1 MAKDLMTVSYE
12 TALGN
17 VQLDANTVKQY
28 LVKGNGNVSDQ
39 EVFLFVKMCQAQR
52 LNPFVT
58 GEVYLIKFGQQPA
71 QMVVGYDTYKRRADE
86 NPAHLYT
93 ESGIVV
99 CRGQSGEIVQK
110 TGACLYPSEVLVGGW
125 CRVHKRRGDK
135 EVTTYKEVSFKEYN
149 KGNAIWK
156 EKPCTM
162 IEKVAIS
169 QCLREA
175 YPKDYEGIYTAEEI
189 ATTQYNV
196 VVDNNGEVVGG
207 NAPQLENAKAEEA
220 VITQDDRKALFSKVQ
235 GAFGKEAG
243 NEVLKKCMAEVGCE
257 STTNMTRSVYERI
270 DKMIEKM
277 IIEEA
282 GRCAASV
289 TVTLGEVNSAST
301 DNDVQTS
308 ASE

>member
-1 MAKDLMTVSYE
+1 MSNDLMAVNYE
-12 TALGN
+12 TALGA
-17 VQLDANTVKQY
+17 VQLDAETVKQY

-58 GEVYLIKFGQQPA
+58 GEVYLIKFGSQPA

-99 CRGQSGEIVQK
+99 CRGTSGEIVQK
-110 TGACLYPSEVLVGGW
+110 TGACLYPTEQLVGGW
-125 CRVHKRRGDK
+125 CRVHKLKGEREVVTFK
-135 EVTTYKEVSFKEYN
+135 EVGFNEYN

-175 YPKDYEGIYTAEEI
+175 YPKDYEGLYTAEEL
-189 ATTQYNV
+189 APAEY
-196 VVDNNGEVVGG
+196 GEVIGQNGTVIESS
-207 NAPQLENAKAEEA
+207 APEE
-220 VITQDDRKALFSKVQ
+220 VITQVDRQVLFAKAHS
-235 GAFGKEAG
+235 AFGDDAG
-243 NEVLKKCMAEVGCE
+243 
-257 STTNMTRSVYERI
+257 TRVCRQP
-270 DKMIEKM
+270 
-277 IIEEA
+277 
-282 GRCAASV
+282 R
-289 TVTLGEVNSAST
+289 T
-301 DNDVQTS
+301 
-308 ASE
+308 

>member
-1 MAKDLMTVSYE
+1 MSNDLMAVNYE
-12 TALGN
+12 TALGA
-17 VQLDANTVKQY
+17 VQLDAETVKQY

-58 GEVYLIKFGQQPA
+58 GEVYLIKFGSQPA

-99 CRGQSGEIVQK
+99 CRGTSGEIVQK
-110 TGACLYPSEVLVGGW
+110 TGACLYPTEQLVGGW
-125 CRVHKRRGDK
+125 CRVHKLKGEREVVTFK
-135 EVTTYKEVSFKEYN
+135 EVGFNEYN

-175 YPKDYEGIYTAEEI
+175 YPKDYEGLYTAEEL
-189 ATTQYNV
+189 APAEY
-196 VVDNNGEVVGG
+196 GEVIGQNGTVIESS
-207 NAPQLENAKAEEA
+207 APEE
-220 VITQDDRKALFSKVQ
+220 VITQVDRQVLFAKAHS
-235 GAFGKEAG
+235 AFGDDAG
-243 NEVLKKCMAEVGCE
+243 NEVIKRLLEDEGLS
-257 STTNMTRSVYERI
+257 STTNMTKSTYDRI
-270 DKMIEKM
+270 MGALDSQISYNEQYA
-277 IIEEA
+277 E
-282 GRCAASV
+282 
-289 TVTLGEVNSAST
+289 
-301 DNDVQTS
+301 
-308 ASE
+308 

>member
-1 MAKDLMTVSYE
+1 MSNDLMAVNYE
-12 TALGN
+12 TALGA
-17 VQLDANTVKQY
+17 VQLDAETVKQY

-58 GEVYLIKFGQQPA
+58 GEVYLIKFGSQPA

-99 CRGQSGEIVQK
+99 CRGTSGEIVQK
-110 TGACLYPSEVLVGGW
+110 TGACLYPTEQLVGGW
-125 CRVHKRRGDK
+125 CRVHKLKGEREVVTFK
-135 EVTTYKEVSFKEYN
+135 EVGFNEYN

-175 YPKDYEGIYTAEEI
+175 YPKDYEGLYTAEEL
-189 ATTQYNV
+189 APAEY
-196 VVDNNGEVVGG
+196 GEVIGQNGTVIESS
-207 NAPQLENAKAEEA
+207 ATEE
-220 VITQDDRKALFSKVQ
+220 VITQADRQVLFAKAHS
-235 GAFGKEAG
+235 AFGDDAG
-243 NEVLKKCMAEVGCE
+243 NEVIKRLLADEGLS
-257 STTNMTRSVYERI
+257 STTNMTKSTYDRI
-270 DKMIEKM
+270 MGALDSQISYNEQDA
-277 IIEEA
+277 E
-282 GRCAASV
+282 
-289 TVTLGEVNSAST
+289 
-301 DNDVQTS
+301 
-308 ASE
+308 

>member
-1 MAKDLMTVSYE
+1 MTNELMSVNYE

-110 TGACLYPSEVLVGGW
+110 TGACLYPSETLVGGW
-125 CRVHKRRGDK
+125 CRVHKLKGDREVVTFK
-135 EVTTYKEVSFKEYN
+135 EVGFKEYD

-175 YPKDYEGIYTAEEI
+175 YPKDYEGLYTTEEL
-189 ATTQYNV
+189 APSQYTV
-196 VVDNNGEVVGG
+196 VVEQNGEVIGDL
-207 NAPQLENAKAEEA
+207 PEDDP
-220 VITQDDRKALFSKVQ
+220 VITQSERKLLFTKAQ
-235 GAFGKEAG
+235 KAFGRDRG
-243 NEVLKKCMAEVGCE
+243 NQIIKKCLEAEGLE
-257 STTNMTRSVYERI
+257 STTQMKKSVYERI
-270 DKMIEKM
+270 DAHIDDL
-277 IIEEA
+277 IVA
-282 GRCAASV
+282 
-289 TVTLGEVNSAST
+289 EVE
-301 DNDVQTS
+301 VQGTPD
-308 ASE
+308 EQ

>member
-1 MAKDLMTVSYE
+1 MSNDLMAVNYE
-12 TALGN
+12 TALGA
-17 VQLDANTVKQY
+17 VQLDAETVKQY

-58 GEVYLIKFGQQPA
+58 GEVYLIKFGSQPA

-99 CRGQSGEIVQK
+99 CRGTSGEIVQK
-110 TGACLYPSEVLVGGW
+110 TGACLYPTEQLVGGW
-125 CRVHKRRGDK
+125 CRVHKLKGEREVVTFK
-135 EVTTYKEVSFKEYN
+135 EVGFNEYN

-175 YPKDYEGIYTAEEI
+175 YPKDYEGLYTAEEL
-189 ATTQYNV
+189 APAEY
-196 VVDNNGEVVGG
+196 GEVIGQNGTVIESS
-207 NAPQLENAKAEEA
+207 APEE
-220 VITQDDRKALFSKVQ
+220 VITQVDRQVLFEKAHS
-235 GAFGKEAG
+235 AFGDDAG
-243 NEVLKKCMAEVGCE
+243 NEVIKRLLADEGLS
-257 STTNMTRSVYERI
+257 STTNMTKSTYDRI
-270 DKMIEKM
+270 MGALDSQISYNEQYA
-277 IIEEA
+277 E
-282 GRCAASV
+282 
-289 TVTLGEVNSAST
+289 
-301 DNDVQTS
+301 
-308 ASE
+308 

>member
-1 MAKDLMTVSYE
+1 MANDLMSVNYE

-17 VQLDANTVKQY
+17 VQLDAETVKQY

-99 CRGQSGEIVQK
+99 CRGSSGEIVQK
-110 TGACLYPSEVLVGGW
+110 VGACLYPSEQLVGGW
-125 CRVHKRRGDK
+125 CRVHKLKGER
-135 EVTTYKEVSFKEYN
+135 EVTTFKEVGFNEYN

-175 YPKDYEGIYTAEEI
+175 YPKDYEGLYTAEEL
-189 ATTQYNV
+189 APTQYDV
-196 VVDNNGEVVGG
+196 IVDDNGEVING
-207 NAPQLENAKAEEA
+207 NHSTEDDEQ
-220 VITQDDRKALFSKVQ
+220 ITQGERQALFFKAHSS
-235 GAFGKEAG
+235 FGKERG
-243 NEVLKKCMAEVGCE
+243 NDVLKQLIEMEGLQ
-257 STTNMTRSVYERI
+257 STTQMTKASYKRI
-270 DKMIEKM
+270 CEK
-277 IIEEA
+277 IDDLVLEEA
-282 GRCAASV
+282 ENGA
-289 TVTLGEVNSAST
+289 GDSA
-301 DNDVQTS
+301 
-308 ASE
+308 EE

>member
-1 MAKDLMTVSYE
+1 MSNDLMAVNYE
-12 TALGN
+12 TALGA
-17 VQLDANTVKQY
+17 VQLDAETVKQY

-58 GEVYLIKFGQQPA
+58 GEVYLIKFGSQPA

-99 CRGQSGEIVQK
+99 CRGTSGEIVQK
-110 TGACLYPSEVLVGGW
+110 TGACLYPTEQLVGGW
-125 CRVHKRRGDK
+125 CRVHKLKGEREVVTFK
-135 EVTTYKEVSFKEYN
+135 EVGFNEYN

-175 YPKDYEGIYTAEEI
+175 YPKDYEGLYTAEEL
-189 ATTQYNV
+189 APAEY
-196 VVDNNGEVVGG
+196 GEVIGQNGTVIESS
-207 NAPQLENAKAEEA
+207 APEE
-220 VITQDDRKALFSKVQ
+220 VITQVDRQVLFAKAHS
-235 GAFGKEAG
+235 AFGDDAG
-243 NEVLKKCMAEVGCE
+243 NEVIKRLLADEGLS
-257 STTNMTRSVYERI
+257 STTNMT
-270 DKMIEKM
+270 K
-277 IIEEA
+277 
-282 GRCAASV
+282 
-289 TVTLGEVNSAST
+289 ST
-301 DNDVQTS
+301 YDRVMGALDSQISYNEQY
-308 ASE
+308 AE

>member
-1 MAKDLMTVSYE
+1 MSNDLMAVNYE
-12 TALGN
+12 TALGA
-17 VQLDANTVKQY
+17 VQLDAETVKQY

-58 GEVYLIKFGQQPA
+58 GEVYLIKFGSQPA

-99 CRGQSGEIVQK
+99 CRGTSGEIVQK
-110 TGACLYPSEVLVGGW
+110 TGACLYPTEQLVGGW
-125 CRVHKRRGDK
+125 CRVHKLKGEREVVTFK
-135 EVTTYKEVSFKEYN
+135 EVGFNEYN

-175 YPKDYEGIYTAEEI
+175 YPKDYEGLYTAEEL
-189 ATTQYNV
+189 APAEY
-196 VVDNNGEVVGG
+196 GEVIGQNGTVIESS
-207 NAPQLENAKAEEA
+207 ATEE
-220 VITQDDRKALFSKVQ
+220 VITQVDRQVLFAKAHS
-235 GAFGKEAG
+235 AFGDDAG
-243 NEVLKKCMAEVGCE
+243 NEVIKRLLADEGLS
-257 STTNMTRSVYERI
+257 STTNMTKSTYDRI
-270 DKMIEKM
+270 MGALD
-277 IIEEA
+277 
-282 GRCAASV
+282 
-289 TVTLGEVNSAST
+289 
-301 DNDVQTS
+301 
-308 ASE
+308 SEISYNEQDAE

>member
-1 MAKDLMTVSYE
+1 MSNDLMAVNYE
-12 TALGN
+12 TALGA
-17 VQLDANTVKQY
+17 VQLDAETVKQY

-58 GEVYLIKFGQQPA
+58 GEVYLIKFGSQPA

-99 CRGQSGEIVQK
+99 CRGTSGEIVQK
-110 TGACLYPSEVLVGGW
+110 TGACLYPTEQLVGGW
-125 CRVHKRRGDK
+125 CRVHKLKGEREVVTFK
-135 EVTTYKEVSFKEYN
+135 EVGFNEYN

-175 YPKDYEGIYTAEEI
+175 YPKDYEGLYTAEEL
-189 ATTQYNV
+189 
-196 VVDNNGEVVGG
+196 
-207 NAPQLENAKAEEA
+207 APAEYARRDEW
-220 VITQDDRKALFSKVQ
+220 
-235 GAFGKEAG
+235 
-243 NEVLKKCMAEVGCE
+243 VL
-257 STTNMTRSVYERI
+257 
-270 DKMIEKM
+270 
-277 IIEEA
+277 
-282 GRCAASV
+282 
-289 TVTLGEVNSAST
+289 
-301 DNDVQTS
+301 
-308 ASE
+308 

>member
-1 MAKDLMTVSYE
+1 MPNDLMAVNYE
-12 TALGN
+12 TALGA
-17 VQLDANTVKQY
+17 VQLDAETVKQY

-58 GEVYLIKFGQQPA
+58 GEVYLIKFGSQPA

-99 CRGQSGEIVQK
+99 CRGTSGEIVQK
-110 TGACLYPSEVLVGGW
+110 TGACLYPTEQLVGGW
-125 CRVHKRRGDK
+125 CRVHKLKGEREVVTFK
-135 EVTTYKEVSFKEYN
+135 EVGFNEYN

-175 YPKDYEGIYTAEEI
+175 YPKDYEGLYTAEEL
-189 ATTQYNV
+189 APAEY
-196 VVDNNGEVVGG
+196 GEVIGQNGTVIESS
-207 NAPQLENAKAEEA
+207 APEE
-220 VITQDDRKALFSKVQ
+220 VITQVDRQVLFAKAHS
-235 GAFGKEAG
+235 AFGDDAG
-243 NEVLKKCMAEVGCE
+243 NEVIKRLLADEGLS
-257 STTNMTRSVYERI
+257 STTNMTKSTYDRI
-270 DKMIEKM
+270 MGALDSQISYNEQYA
-277 IIEEA
+277 E
-282 GRCAASV
+282 
-289 TVTLGEVNSAST
+289 
-301 DNDVQTS
+301 
-308 ASE
+308 

>member
-1 MAKDLMTVSYE
+1 MANELMSVNYE

-17 VQLDANTVKQY
+17 VKLDGETVKQY

-58 GEVYLIKFGQQPA
+58 GEVYLIKFGSQPA

-99 CRGQSGEIVQK
+99 CRGQSEIVKKQ
-110 TGACLYPSEVLVGGW
+110 GACIYPSETLVGGW
-125 CRVHKRRGDK
+125 CRVHKLKGNR
-135 EVTTYKEVSFKEYN
+135 EVETYKEVGFQEYN

-175 YPKDYEGIYTAEEI
+175 YPKDFEGLYTTEELAPAEYNAVVNGKGEI
-189 ATTQYNV
+189 SDTSKEDDTPISQAERQ
-196 VVDNNGEVVGG
+196 E
-207 NAPQLENAKAEEA
+207 LFAKAHE
-220 VITQDDRKALFSKVQ
+220 I
-235 GAFGKEAG
+235 FGKEEG
-243 NEVLKKCMAEVGCE
+243 NVVLKQLLSDEGLQ
-257 STTNMTRSVYERI
+257 STSQMTKKILEKI
-270 DKMIEKM
+270 DAQLEDIRLSLVETGETS
-277 IIEEA
+277 EE
-282 GRCAASV
+282 
-289 TVTLGEVNSAST
+289 
-301 DNDVQTS
+301 
-308 ASE
+308 

>member
-1 MAKDLMTVSYE
+1 MSNDLMAVNYE
-12 TALGN
+12 TALGA
-17 VQLDANTVKQY
+17 VQLDAETVKQY

-58 GEVYLIKFGQQPA
+58 GEVYLIKFGSQPA

-99 CRGQSGEIVQK
+99 CRGTSGEIVQK
-110 TGACLYPSEVLVGGW
+110 TGACLYPTEQLVGGW
-125 CRVHKRRGDK
+125 CRVHKLKGEREVVTFK
-135 EVTTYKEVSFKEYN
+135 EVGFNEYN

-175 YPKDYEGIYTAEEI
+175 YPKDYEGLYTAEEL
-189 ATTQYNV
+189 APAEY
-196 VVDNNGEVVGG
+196 GEVIGQNGTVIESS
-207 NAPQLENAKAEEA
+207 APEE
-220 VITQDDRKALFSKVQ
+220 VITQVDRQVLFAKAHS
-235 GAFGKEAG
+235 AFGDDAG
-243 NEVLKKCMAEVGCE
+243 NEVIKRLLADEGLS
-257 STTNMTRSVYERI
+257 STTNMTKSTYDRI
-270 DKMIEKM
+270 MGALDSQISYNEQYA
-277 IIEEA
+277 E
-282 GRCAASV
+282 
-289 TVTLGEVNSAST
+289 
-301 DNDVQTS
+301 
-308 ASE
+308 

>member
-1 MAKDLMTVSYE
+1 MANDIMQVSYE

-17 VQLDANTVKQY
+17 VQLDANTVKNY

-39 EVFLFVKMCQAQR
+39 EVFLFVKMCQAQK

-110 TGACLYPSEVLVGGW
+110 TGACLYPSEALVGGW
-125 CRVHKRRGDK
+125 CRVHKLKGER
-135 EVTTYKEVSFKEYN
+135 EVITFKEVSFKEYD

-175 YPKDYEGIYTAEEI
+175 YPKDYEGLYTTEEL
-189 ATTQYNV
+189 APSQYTV
-196 VVDNNGEVVGG
+196 IVDDNGEVLNDPPVDD
-207 NAPQLENAKAEEA
+207 PIITQSERKIMFAKAQKAFGRDKGNEIIKGLLTEEGLESTA
-220 VITQDDRKALFSKVQ
+220 QMKKSVYDRIDAHIDDLIVATVEAQ
-235 GAFGKEAG
+235 GAPD
-243 NEVLKKCMAEVGCE
+243 
-257 STTNMTRSVYERI
+257 RERK
-270 DKMIEKM
+270 D
-277 IIEEA
+277 
-282 GRCAASV
+282 
-289 TVTLGEVNSAST
+289 
-301 DNDVQTS
+301 
-308 ASE
+308 

>member
-1 MAKDLMTVSYE
+1 MANELMAVNYE

-17 VQLDANTVKQY
+17 VQLDAETVKQY
-28 LVKGNGNVSDQ
+28 LVKGNGAVSDQ
-39 EVFLFVKMCQAQR
+39 EVFLFVKMCQAQK

-58 GEVYLIKFGQQPA
+58 GEVYLIKFGSQPA

-110 TGACLYPSEVLVGGW
+110 TGACLYPSETLVGGW
-125 CRVHKRRGDK
+125 CRVHKLKGDREVVTFK
-135 EVTTYKEVSFKEYN
+135 EVGFSEYN

-175 YPKDYEGIYTAEEI
+175 YPKDYEGLYTTEELAPAQYTVVVDQNGEVMNDDVPEDRVITQSERKQMFAKAQKAFGAERGNQIIKQCLEEEGMESTAQMQKSVYDRIDAKLDDLILAEAESQEPTAEE
-189 ATTQYNV
+189 
-196 VVDNNGEVVGG
+196 
-207 NAPQLENAKAEEA
+207 
-220 VITQDDRKALFSKVQ
+220 
-235 GAFGKEAG
+235 
-243 NEVLKKCMAEVGCE
+243 
-257 STTNMTRSVYERI
+257 
-270 DKMIEKM
+270 
-277 IIEEA
+277 
-282 GRCAASV
+282 
-289 TVTLGEVNSAST
+289 
-301 DNDVQTS
+301 
-308 ASE
+308 

>member
-1 MAKDLMTVSYE
+1 MSNDLMAVNYE
-12 TALGN
+12 TALGA
-17 VQLDANTVKQY
+17 VQLDAETVKQY

-58 GEVYLIKFGQQPA
+58 GEVYLIKFGSQPA

-99 CRGQSGEIVQK
+99 CRGTSGEIVQK
-110 TGACLYPSEVLVGGW
+110 TGACLYPTEQLVGGW
-125 CRVHKRRGDK
+125 CRVHKLKGEREVVTFK
-135 EVTTYKEVSFKEYN
+135 EVGFNEYN

-175 YPKDYEGIYTAEEI
+175 YPKDYEGLYTAEEL
-189 ATTQYNV
+189 APAEY
-196 VVDNNGEVVGG
+196 GEVIGQNGTVIESS
-207 NAPQLENAKAEEA
+207 APEE
-220 VITQDDRKALFSKVQ
+220 VITQVDRQVLFEKAHA
-235 GAFGKEAG
+235 AFGDDAG
-243 NEVLKKCMAEVGCE
+243 NEVIKRLLADEGLS
-257 STTNMTRSVYERI
+257 STTNMTKSTYDRI
-270 DKMIEKM
+270 MGALDSQISYNEQYA
-277 IIEEA
+277 E
-282 GRCAASV
+282 
-289 TVTLGEVNSAST
+289 
-301 DNDVQTS
+301 
-308 ASE
+308 

>member
-1 MAKDLMTVSYE
+1 MSNDLMAVNYE
-12 TALGN
+12 TALGA
-17 VQLDANTVKQY
+17 VQLDAETVKQY

-58 GEVYLIKFGQQPA
+58 GEVYLIKFGSQPA

-99 CRGQSGEIVQK
+99 CRGTSGEIVQK
-110 TGACLYPSEVLVGGW
+110 TGACLYPTEQLVGGW
-125 CRVHKRRGDK
+125 CRVHKLKGEREVVTFK
-135 EVTTYKEVSFKEYN
+135 EVGFNEYN

-175 YPKDYEGIYTAEEI
+175 YPKDYEGLYTAEEL
-189 ATTQYNV
+189 APAEY
-196 VVDNNGEVVGG
+196 GEVIGQNGTVIESS
-207 NAPQLENAKAEEA
+207 APEE
-220 VITQDDRKALFSKVQ
+220 VITQVDRQVLFAKAHS
-235 GAFGKEAG
+235 AFGDDNG
-243 NEVLKKCMAEVGCE
+243 NEVIKRLLADEGLS
-257 STTNMTRSVYERI
+257 STTNMTKSTYDRI
-270 DKMIEKM
+270 MGAIDSQISYNEQYA
-277 IIEEA
+277 E
-282 GRCAASV
+282 
-289 TVTLGEVNSAST
+289 
-301 DNDVQTS
+301 
-308 ASE
+308 

>member
-1 MAKDLMTVSYE
+1 MSNDLMAVNYE
-12 TALGN
+12 TALGA
-17 VQLDANTVKQY
+17 VQLDAETVKQY

-58 GEVYLIKFGQQPA
+58 GEVYLIKFGNQPA

-99 CRGQSGEIVQK
+99 CRGTSGEIVQK
-110 TGACLYPSEVLVGGW
+110 TGACLYPTEQLVGGW
-125 CRVHKRRGDK
+125 CRVHKLKGEREVVTFK
-135 EVTTYKEVSFKEYN
+135 EVGFNEYD

-175 YPKDYEGIYTAEEI
+175 YPKDYEGLYTAEEL
-189 ATTQYNV
+189 APAEY
-196 VVDNNGEVVGG
+196 GEVIGQNGTVIESS
-207 NAPQLENAKAEEA
+207 APEE
-220 VITQDDRKALFSKVQ
+220 VITQVDRQVLFAKAHS
-235 GAFGKEAG
+235 AFGDDAG
-243 NEVLKKCMAEVGCE
+243 NEVIKRLLADEGLS
-257 STTNMTRSVYERI
+257 STTNMTKSTYDRI
-270 DKMIEKM
+270 MGALDSQISYNEQYA
-277 IIEEA
+277 E
-282 GRCAASV
+282 
-289 TVTLGEVNSAST
+289 
-301 DNDVQTS
+301 
-308 ASE
+308 

>member
-1 MAKDLMTVSYE
+1 MSNEVMAVTYE

-17 VQLDANTVKQY
+17 VELDADTVKQY

-58 GEVYLIKFGQQPA
+58 GEVYLIKFGSQPA

-99 CRGQSGEIVQK
+99 CRGATGEIVQK
-110 TGACLYPSEVLVGGW
+110 AGACLYPSEQLVGGW
-125 CRVHKRRGDK
+125 CRVHKLKGEREVVTFK
-135 EVTTYKEVSFKEYN
+135 EVGFNEYN

-175 YPKDYEGIYTAEEI
+175 YPKDYEGLYTTEEL
-189 ATTQYNV
+189 APTQYNI
-196 VVDNNGEVVGG
+196 VVDENGEVLDETPDEP
-207 NAPQLENAKAEEA
+207 NDDEP
-220 VITQDDRKALFSKVQ
+220 ITQGERQSMFFEAHA
-235 GAFGKEAG
+235 AFGKEKG
-243 NEVLKKCMAEVGCE
+243 NEVIKRLIADEGLE
-257 STTNMTRSVYERI
+257 STTKMTKAMYARVC
-270 DKMIEKM
+270 EKLGVL
-277 IIEEA
+277 IAEA
-282 GRCAASV
+282 S
-289 TVTLGEVNSAST
+289 E
-301 DNDVQTS
+301 DNDTT
-308 ASE
+308 E

>member
-1 MAKDLMTVSYE
+1 MSNDLMAVNYE
-12 TALGN
+12 TALGA
-17 VQLDANTVKQY
+17 VQLDAETVKQY

-58 GEVYLIKFGQQPA
+58 GEVYLIKFGSQPA

-99 CRGQSGEIVQK
+99 CRGTSGEIVQK
-110 TGACLYPSEVLVGGW
+110 TGACLYPTEQLVGGW
-125 CRVHKRRGDK
+125 CRVHKLKGEREVVTFK
-135 EVTTYKEVSFKEYN
+135 EVGFNEYN

-175 YPKDYEGIYTAEEI
+175 YPKDYEGLYTAEEL
-189 ATTQYNV
+189 APAKY
-196 VVDNNGEVVGG
+196 GEVIGQNGTVIESS
-207 NAPQLENAKAEEA
+207 APEE
-220 VITQDDRKALFSKVQ
+220 VITQVDRQVLFAKAHS
-235 GAFGKEAG
+235 AFGDDAG
-243 NEVLKKCMAEVGCE
+243 NEVIKRLLADEGLS
-257 STTNMTRSVYERI
+257 STTNMTKSTYDRI
-270 DKMIEKM
+270 MGALDSQISYNEQYA
-277 IIEEA
+277 E
-282 GRCAASV
+282 
-289 TVTLGEVNSAST
+289 
-301 DNDVQTS
+301 
-308 ASE
+308 

>member
-1 MAKDLMTVSYE
+1 MSNDLMAVNYE
-12 TALGN
+12 TALGA
-17 VQLDANTVKQY
+17 VQLDAETVKQY

-58 GEVYLIKFGQQPA
+58 GEVYLIKFGSQPA

-99 CRGQSGEIVQK
+99 CRGTSGEIVQK
-110 TGACLYPSEVLVGGW
+110 TGACLYPTEQLVGGW
-125 CRVHKRRGDK
+125 CRVHKLKGEREVVTFK
-135 EVTTYKEVSFKEYN
+135 EVGFNEYN

-175 YPKDYEGIYTAEEI
+175 YPKDYEGLYTAEEL
-189 ATTQYNV
+189 APAEY
-196 VVDNNGEVVGG
+196 GEVIGQNGTVIESS
-207 NAPQLENAKAEEA
+207 APEE
-220 VITQDDRKALFSKVQ
+220 VITQVDRQVLFAKAHS
-235 GAFGKEAG
+235 AFGDDAG
-243 NEVLKKCMAEVGCE
+243 NEVIKRLLADEGLS
-257 STTNMTRSVYERI
+257 STTNMTKSTYDRI
-270 DKMIEKM
+270 MVALDSQISYNEQYA
-277 IIEEA
+277 E
-282 GRCAASV
+282 
-289 TVTLGEVNSAST
+289 
-301 DNDVQTS
+301 
-308 ASE
+308 

>member
-1 MAKDLMTVSYE
+1 MSNDLMTVNYE
-12 TALGN
+12 TALGA
-17 VQLDANTVKQY
+17 VQLDAETVKQY

-58 GEVYLIKFGQQPA
+58 GEVYLIKFGSQPA

-99 CRGQSGEIVQK
+99 CRGTSGEIVQK
-110 TGACLYPSEVLVGGW
+110 TGACLYPTEQLVGGW
-125 CRVHKRRGDK
+125 CRVHKLKGEREVVTFK
-135 EVTTYKEVSFKEYN
+135 EVGFNEYN

-175 YPKDYEGIYTAEEI
+175 YPKDYEGLYTAEEL
-189 ATTQYNV
+189 APAEY
-196 VVDNNGEVVGG
+196 GEVIGQNGTVIESS
-207 NAPQLENAKAEEA
+207 APEE
-220 VITQDDRKALFSKVQ
+220 VITQVDRQVLFAKARS
-235 GAFGKEAG
+235 AFGDDAG
-243 NEVLKKCMAEVGCE
+243 NEVIKRLLADEGLS
-257 STTNMTRSVYERI
+257 STTNMTKSTYDRI
-270 DKMIEKM
+270 MGALDSQISYNEQYA
-277 IIEEA
+277 E
-282 GRCAASV
+282 
-289 TVTLGEVNSAST
+289 
-301 DNDVQTS
+301 
-308 ASE
+308 

>member
-1 MAKDLMTVSYE
+1 MSNDLMAVNYE
-12 TALGN
+12 TALGA
-17 VQLDANTVKQY
+17 VQLDAETVKQY

-58 GEVYLIKFGQQPA
+58 GEVYLIKFGSQPA

-99 CRGQSGEIVQK
+99 CRGTSGEIVQK
-110 TGACLYPSEVLVGGW
+110 TGACLYPTEQLVGGW
-125 CRVHKRRGDK
+125 CRVHKLKGEREVVTFK
-135 EVTTYKEVSFKEYN
+135 EVGFNEYN

-175 YPKDYEGIYTAEEI
+175 YPKDYEGLYTAEEL
-189 ATTQYNV
+189 APAEY
-196 VVDNNGEVVGG
+196 GEVIGQNGTVIESS
-207 NAPQLENAKAEEA
+207 APEE
-220 VITQDDRKALFSKVQ
+220 VITQVDRQVLFEKAHS
-235 GAFGKEAG
+235 AFGDYAG
-243 NEVLKKCMAEVGCE
+243 NEAIKRLLADEGLS
-257 STTNMTRSVYERI
+257 STTNMTKSAYDRI
-270 DKMIEKM
+270 MGALDSQISYNEQYA
-277 IIEEA
+277 E
-282 GRCAASV
+282 
-289 TVTLGEVNSAST
+289 
-301 DNDVQTS
+301 
-308 ASE
+308 